1 MDYENLPNELK
12 GLTKEQIENF
22 LDCFKL
28 TVEICDE
35 NREQLEVL
43 KKERQL
49 KKKPKNLDE
58 SKQ

>member
-28 TVEICDE
+28 TVEIGDE